1 MAKKTAANTT
11 VKNEYPVIACK
22 TQEEWHRW
30 LDKNHAALNGVWL
43 RFFKK
48 SSNAVSVNYGQALD
62 EALCYGWI
70 DGQVKSFDALSWIQK
85 FTPRRAKSIWSKRNI
100 EHVARLQKEGRMKP
114 AGLKAVDDAKK
125 DGRWQQAYDSPAA
138 MKVPDDFLK
147 ALSKNKKALAFFNS
161 LSKTNTYA
169 IEWRLQT
176 AKKPE
181 TRQKRMK
188 AILEML
194 KKGEKFH

>member
-1 MAKKTAANTT
+1 
-11 VKNEYPVIACK
+11 
-22 TQEEWHRW
+22 
-30 LDKNHAALNGVWL
+30 
-43 RFFKK
+43 
-48 SSNAVSVNYGQALD
+48 
-62 EALCYGWI
+62 
-70 DGQVKSFDALSWIQK
+70 
-85 FTPRRAKSIWSKRNI
+85 
-100 EHVARLQKEGRMKP
+100 MKP